1 MGIMNVLALS
11 AYVAAALLA
20 PAQVH
25 SHGWMEKPLARQICN
40 EQFTKM
46 VYKAGGSGSGDKGVP
61 LGGVPGFCG
70 DPFMDREKFV
80 RTPPLKPLNSS

>member
-1 MGIMNVLALS
+1 MGAMSVLAVT
-11 AYVAAALLA
+11 AYAAAALLA
-20 PAQVH
+20 PAEVQG
-25 SHGWMEKPLARQICN
+25 HGWLEVPKARHICN
-40 EQFTKM
+40 NELTKM
-46 VYKAGGSGSGDKGVP
+46 VYKGGGSGSGDKGVP